1 MMLWFDK
8 PYRRFKHITIQISLS
23 VGLSVMTNQP
33 IDLFFRRLFIV
44 TTLVMVLVLL
54 YLMMPVIIPFVFAFV
69 LAYLFNPLVKRLSKY
84 IKRWIAILIVYSIIT
99 LGMVLLLWW
108 LIPTLWNQLQAA
120 WDYLPKVLNWYNE
133 VVREWFTNNT
143 RMRLPELESK
153 GFSETLVDY
162 MQTNYKFADASTMM
176 SHIIS
181 SSMNFINNAGLI
193 VLVPILTFYFL
204 FNWDQRLHTWKMA
217 IPAAYS
223 KKFVQIAQECDQ
235 ALMAF
240 IKGQLLVMVLLGVIY
255 AVQLQLIGLELGL
268 IIGMVAGIASF
279 VPYLGFGIG
288 FIAAIIACLFQ
299 FGLDWTYLSLI
310 TGAFLIGQAAEGY
323 ILQPLLLGDKIGL
336 SPLWVIFSVLAGAS
350 LLGFVGMLIALPVS
364 AVLNVLFRHLF
375 AYYRSTDFYKGHK
388 QLTLFEK
395 K

>member
-1 MMLWFDK
+1 MIK
-8 PYRRFKHITIQISLS
+8 
-23 VGLSVMTNQP
+23 QP
-33 IDLFFRRLFIV
+33 IDIFFRRLFIV
-44 TTLVMVLVLL
+44 VALIVALVLL
-54 YLMMPVIIPFVFAFV
+54 YLMLPVIVPFVVAFM

-84 IKRWIAILIVYSIIT
+84 IKRWMAIIIVYATIT
-99 LGMVLLLWW
+99 LGMTLLLWW
-108 LIPTLWNQLQAA
+108 LIPTLWHQLQAA
-120 WDYLPKVLNWYNE
+120 WDYLPKIFNWYNQ
-133 VVREWFTNNT
+133 VVRDWFVSNT
-143 RMRLPELESK
+143 RIRLPELESK
-153 GFSETLVDY
+153 AFSETLVDY
-162 MQTNYKFADASTMM
+162 MQTNYEFADASTMM
-176 SHIIS
+176 SQIVT

-204 FNWDQRLHTWKMA
+204 FNWDKRLKMWKMA
-217 IPAAYS
+217 IPKAYCQQVIEIV
-223 KKFVQIAQECDQ
+223 KECDL

-240 IKGQLLVMVLLGVIY
+240 IKGQFLVMVLLGAIY

-310 TGAFLIGQAAEGY
+310 VGAFLVGQAAEGY

-336 SPLWVIFSVLAGAS
+336 SPLWVIFAVLAGAS

-364 AVLNVLFRHLF
+364 AVLNVLFRH
-375 AYYRSTDFYKGHK
+375 AYAHYLNTDFYKGRK
-388 QLTLFEK
+388 QLSLFDNK
-395 K
+395 

>member
-1 MMLWFDK
+1 
-8 PYRRFKHITIQISLS
+8 
-23 VGLSVMTNQP
+23 MTNQP

-84 IKRWIAILIVYSIIT
+84 IKRWIAILIVYSTIT

-223 KKFVQIAQECDQ
+223 KKLVQIAQECDQ

>member
-1 MMLWFDK
+1 M
-8 PYRRFKHITIQISLS
+8 I
-23 VGLSVMTNQP
+23 NQS
-33 IDLFFRRLFIV
+33 IDPFFRRLFIV
-44 TTLVMVLVLL
+44 VVLVIASILL
-54 YLMMPVIIPFVFAFV
+54 YLMMPVILPFIFAFV
-69 LAYLFNPLVKRLSKY
+69 LAYLFNPLVKKLSKY
-84 IKRWIAILIVYSIIT
+84 IKRWMAIIIVYSTIT

-108 LIPTLWNQLQAA
+108 LIPTLWHQLQAA
-120 WDYLPKVLNWYNE
+120 WEYLPKVSSWYNQ
-133 VVREWFTNNT
+133 VVREWFSTNTNI
-143 RMRLPELESK
+143 RLPVLEAK
-153 GFSETLVDY
+153 GFSETLVEY
-162 MQTNYKFADASTMM
+162 LQTHYKVSDASSMM
-176 SHIIS
+176 SQVLA
-181 SSMNFINNAGLI
+181 SSMSFINNAGLI

-204 FNWDQRLHTWKMA
+204 FNWDKRIQMWKMA
-217 IPAAYS
+217 IPAPYC
-223 KKFVQIAQECDQ
+223 KKVIGIAQECDR

-240 IKGQLLVMVLLGVIY
+240 IKGQLLVMVLLGAIY

-310 TGAFLIGQAAEGY
+310 VGAFLVGQAAEGY

-336 SPLWVIFSVLAGAS
+336 SPLWVIFAVLAGAS

-364 AVLNVLFRHLF
+364 AVLNVLFRHLY
-375 AYYRSTDFYKGHK
+375 AYYQSTDFYKGRK
-388 QLTLFEK
+388 QLVLFK

>member
-1 MMLWFDK
+1 M
-8 PYRRFKHITIQISLS
+8 I
-23 VGLSVMTNQP
+23 NQS
-33 IDLFFRRLFIV
+33 IDPFFRRLFIV
-44 TTLVMVLVLL
+44 VVLIIAFVLL
-54 YLMMPVIIPFVFAFV
+54 YLMMPVILPFVFAFV

-84 IKRWIAILIVYSIIT
+84 IKRWMAILIVYSTIT
-99 LGMVLLLWW
+99 LGMALLLWW
-108 LIPTLWNQLQAA
+108 LIPTLLHQLQAA
-120 WDYLPKVLNWYNE
+120 WEYLPKVLSWYNE
-133 VVREWFTNNT
+133 VVRDWFITNSNI
-143 RMRLPELESK
+143 RLPVLEAK
-153 GFSETLVDY
+153 GFSETLVEY
-162 MQTNYKFADASTMM
+162 LQTHYEFSDASSMM
-176 SHIIS
+176 SQVLA
-181 SSMNFINNAGLI
+181 SSMSFINNAGLI

-204 FNWDQRLHTWKMA
+204 FNWDKRIQMWKKT
-217 IPAAYS
+217 IPAPYCEKVVA
-223 KKFVQIAQECDQ
+223 IAQECDR

-310 TGAFLIGQAAEGY
+310 VGAFLVGQAAEGY

-336 SPLWVIFSVLAGAS
+336 SPLWVIFAVLAGAS

-364 AVLNVLFRHLF
+364 AVLNVLFRHLY
-375 AYYRSTDFYKGHK
+375 AYYQSTDFYKGRK
-388 QLTLFEK
+388 QLVLFK

>member
-1 MMLWFDK
+1 M
-8 PYRRFKHITIQISLS
+8 I
-23 VGLSVMTNQP
+23 NQS
-33 IDLFFRRLFIV
+33 IDPFFRRLFIV
-44 TTLVMVLVLL
+44 VALIITFVLL
-54 YLMMPVIIPFVFAFV
+54 YLMLPVILPFIFAFV

-84 IKRWIAILIVYSIIT
+84 IKRWIAIIIVYSTIT

-108 LIPTLWNQLQAA
+108 LIPTLWHQLQAA
-120 WDYLPKVLNWYNE
+120 WEYLPKVLSWYNE
-133 VVREWFTNNT
+133 VVRQWLIANTNI
-143 RMRLPELESK
+143 RLPLLEAK
-153 GFSETLVDY
+153 GVSETLVEY
-162 MQTNYKFADASTMM
+162 LQTHYKFSDASSMM
-176 SHIIS
+176 SQVLA
-181 SSMNFINNAGLI
+181 SSMSFINNAGLI

-204 FNWDQRLHTWKMA
+204 FNWDKRLQMWRMA
-217 IPAAYS
+217 IPAPYC
-223 KKFVQIAQECDQ
+223 KKVIGIAQECDR

-240 IKGQLLVMVLLGVIY
+240 IKGQLLVMVLLGAIY

-299 FGLDWTYLSLI
+299 FGLNWTYLSLI
-310 TGAFLIGQAAEGY
+310 VGAFLVGQAAEGY

-336 SPLWVIFSVLAGAS
+336 SPLWVIFAVLAGAS

-364 AVLNVLFRHLF
+364 AVINVLFRHLYS
-375 AYYRSTDFYKGHK
+375 YYLSTDFYKGRK
-388 QLTLFEK
+388 QLVLFK